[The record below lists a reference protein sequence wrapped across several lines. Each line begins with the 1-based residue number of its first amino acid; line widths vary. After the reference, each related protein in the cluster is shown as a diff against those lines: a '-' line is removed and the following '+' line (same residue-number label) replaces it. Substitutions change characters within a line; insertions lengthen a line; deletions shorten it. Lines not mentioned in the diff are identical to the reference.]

1 MKNSQALKKD
11 LDRIDGKSY
20 RLYKELE
27 GEYDFDNYTLSI
39 DHVQGDPFASPS
51 RIRVIVNQ
59 NVAKFPRELFS
70 NKNKNIAVAD
80 YLTREFYSNINR
92 CSERVFGSGKSG
104 LIAISKCP
112 QEILD
117 RTSIVINEDK
127 IEARFYVG
135 FPARGRSVLSRE
147 LEKILYNVIPNIVE
161 KTLIYKNLNS
171 EKLIN
176 RVKLVEDQEHIR
188 SELRNRGLIA
198 FVANGSMLPR
208 ESGISTKAL
217 TNGKEFV
224 SPKELEVEF
233 NTQTKG
239 IIKGMG
245 IKKGI
250 TLIVGGGYHGK
261 STLLKALELGVY
273 NHIEGDGREFVITDE
288 SALKVR
294 AEDSRCVTKTDI
306 SLFINNLPNGKDTK
320 EFCTE
325 NASGSTSQ
333 AANII
338 EGIEASVKVL
348 LIDEDTSATNFMMRD
363 ELMQKLVSKEKEP
376 ITPFI
381 EIVRPLYEQKDISTI
396 IVVGSCGDFFDV
408 ADCVIQ
414 MDNYETKDVTIEAKE
429 LSNGNIIKR
438 IKDKNLKIDITF
450 NRVVKAGTIQAGE
463 KGVKIKTI
471 GIDTIIIN
479 KEDINLR
486 SVEQIVDNEQL
497 NAIGSIMKWA
507 ENNIV
512 DKGLSFENMVDNIIR
527 EVEKSGLLSIEIV
540 KGGSGSLAM
549 PRKQEIM
556 AAYNRYRNLKIYTY
570 KKGAKHI

>member
-1 MKNSQALKKD
+1 MKNSQVLKND
-11 LDRIDGKSY
+11 LDRINGKSY

-27 GEYDFDNYTLSI
+27 GQYDFVNYVLSI
-39 DHVQGDPFASPS
+39 DHVQGDPFAAPS

-59 NVAKFPRELFS
+59 KTAKFPKELFN

-80 YLTREFYSNINR
+80 YLTREFYFNINR
-92 CSERVFGSGKSG
+92 CSERAFGSGKSG

-112 QEILD
+112 QEILE
-117 RTSIVINEDK
+117 RTSITIDEDK

-147 LEKILYNVIPNIVE
+147 LEKILYSVIPNIVE
-161 KTLIYKNLNS
+161 KTLIYENINK
-171 EKLIN
+171 EKLKS
-176 RVKLVEDQEHIR
+176 RVNIVEDQEYIR
-188 SELRNRGLIA
+188 SELRERGLVA
-198 FVANGSMLPR
+198 FIANGSMLPR
-208 ESGISTKAL
+208 ESGISTRPLKE
-217 TNGKEFV
+217 GKTFI

-233 NTQTKG
+233 NTQTRG
-239 IIKGMG
+239 TIKGMG

-294 AEDSRCVTKTDI
+294 AEDGRSVTKTDI
-306 SLFINNLPNGKDTK
+306 SLFIDNLPNGKNTV
-320 EFCTE
+320 EFNTE

-338 EGIEASVKVL
+338 EGIESNTKVF

-363 ELMQKLVSKEKEP
+363 DLMQKLVSKDKEP

-381 EIVRPLYEQKDISTI
+381 EVVRSLYEQKGISTI

-408 ADCVIQ
+408 ADCVVQ
-414 MDNYETKDVTIEAKE
+414 MDNYDAKDVTKQAINLRK
-429 LSNGNIIKR
+429 GNIIKR
-438 IKDKNLKIDITF
+438 ISENNLKINISF
-450 NRVVKAGTIQAGE
+450 NRVVKAGNIKEGE
-463 KGVKIKTI
+463 KGIKIKTI
-471 GIDTIIIN
+471 GLDTIIIN
-479 KEDINLR
+479 KEEINLS

-497 NAIGSIMKWA
+497 NTIGAIMKWA
-507 ENNIV
+507 EANIM
-512 DKGLSFENMVDNIIR
+512 DKGLSLKEMVDYISCEI
-527 EVEKSGLLSIEIV
+527 EKNGLISIERI
-540 KGGSGSLAM
+540 KGGTGSLAM
-549 PRKQEIM
+549 IRKQEIM
-556 AAYNRYRNLKIYTY
+556 ATYNRYRKLKI
-570 KKGAKHI
+570 

>member
-1 MKNSQALKKD
+1 MKNLEELKRE

-20 RLYKELE
+20 KLYKNLE
-27 GEYDFDNYTLSI
+27 GQYDFKNYILSI
-39 DHVQGDPFASPS
+39 DHVQGDPFAAPS

-59 NVAKFPRELFS
+59 NVAGFPKELFDS
-70 NKNKNIAVAD
+70 KYKNIAAAD
-80 YLTREFYSNINR
+80 YLTREFYYNINK
-92 CSERVFGSGKSG
+92 CSERIFGSGKSG
-104 LIAISKCP
+104 LIVISKCP
-112 QEILD
+112 QQILE
-117 RTSIVINEDK
+117 RTSIIIDNDK
-127 IEARFYVG
+127 LEARFYVG
-135 FPARGRSVLSRE
+135 FPARGRSVLAKE

-161 KTLIYKNLNS
+161 KTLIYKNINS

-176 RVKLVEDQEHIR
+176 RVKLMEDQEYIR
-188 SELRNRGLIA
+188 EELDKRGLIA
-198 FVANGSMLPR
+198 FIANGSILPR
-208 ESGISTKAL
+208 ESGISSRPLK
-217 TNGKEFV
+217 NGKVFV

-233 NTQTKG
+233 NTQSNGT
-239 IIKGMG
+239 IKGMG

-261 STLLKALELGVY
+261 STLLRALELGVY
-273 NHIEGDGREFVITDE
+273 NHIEGDGREFVITDK

-294 AEDSRCVTKTDI
+294 AEDNRCVTKTDI
-306 SLFINNLPNGKDTK
+306 SLFINNLPNEKNTT

-338 EGIEASVKVL
+338 EGIESGSRVL

-381 EIVRPLYEQKDISTI
+381 EVVKPLYEQKGISTI
-396 IVVGSCGDFFDV
+396 MVVGSCGDFFDV

-414 MDNYETKDVTIEAKE
+414 MDNYETKDVTKEAKE
-429 LSNGNIIKR
+429 LRSGHIIKR
-438 IKDKNLKIDITF
+438 IKDRNLKIDISF
-450 NRVVKAGTIQAGE
+450 NRVVKKGTIQAGE
-463 KGVKIKTI
+463 KGVKIKTMGLDAI
-471 GIDTIIIN
+471 SIN
-479 KEDINLR
+479 KEEINLR
-486 SVEQIVDNEQL
+486 TVEQIVDNEQL

-507 ENNIV
+507 EDNIV
-512 DKGLSFENMVDNIIR
+512 DKNLSLEKFVDKIIN
-527 EVEKSGLLSIEIV
+527 EIDKNGLLFIERV

-556 AAYNRYRNLKIYTY
+556 AAYNRYRKLKM
-570 KKGAKHI
+570 

>member
-1 MKNSQALKKD
+1 MKNSEALKKD

-20 RLYKELE
+20 RLYKDLE
-27 GEYDFDNYTLSI
+27 GEYDFGNYTLCI

-51 RIRVIVNQ
+51 RVRVIVNQ
-59 NVAKFPRELFS
+59 NIAKFSKELFDD
-70 NKNKNIAVAD
+70 KIKNIAVAD
-80 YLTREFYSNINR
+80 YLTREFYSNINK
-92 CSERVFGSGKSG
+92 CCVKVFGSGKSG
-104 LIAISKCP
+104 LLAISKCP
-112 QEILD
+112 QEILN
-117 RTSIVINEDK
+117 RTSIIIDEDK

-147 LEKILYNVIPNIVE
+147 LEKILYNVIPSIVE
-161 KTLIYKNLNS
+161 KTLIYKSINS

-176 RVKLVEDQEHIR
+176 RVKLVEDQEYIR
-188 SELRNRGLIA
+188 RELPNRGLVA

-217 TNGKEFV
+217 RCGTLFI

-233 NTQTKG
+233 NTKSQG
-239 IIKGMG
+239 IICGMG

-273 NHIEGDGREFVITDE
+273 NHIEGDGREFVITDG
-288 SALKVR
+288 SALKIR

-306 SLFINNLPNGKDTK
+306 SLFISNLPNGKDTL

-333 AANII
+333 AASII
-338 EGIEASVKVL
+338 EGIESSAKVL

-363 ELMQKLVSKEKEP
+363 ELMQKLVCREKEP

-381 EIVRPLYEQKDISTI
+381 EIVRPLYKQKGISTI
-396 IVVGSCGDFFDV
+396 IVVGSSGDFFDV
-408 ADCVIQ
+408 ADSVVQ
-414 MDNYETKDVTIEAKE
+414 LDNYEAVDVTEKAKK
-429 LSNGNIIKR
+429 LSKGHIIKR
-438 IKDKNLKIDITF
+438 INDRNLKIDIEF
-450 NRVVKAGTIQAGE
+450 NRQVKAGTIKSGE
-463 KGVKIKTI
+463 KGIKIKTI
-471 GIDTIIIN
+471 GLDTLSIN
-479 KEDINLR
+479 REDIDLR
-486 SVEQIVDNEQL
+486 AVEQIVDTEQI

-507 ENNIV
+507 EVSIMNKN
-512 DKGLSFENMVDNIIR
+512 LNFENMVDNIIC
-527 EVEKSGLLSIEIV
+527 EIEKNGLVSIERV
-540 KGGSGSLAM
+540 KGGNGSLAM

-556 AAYNRYRNLKIYTY
+556 AAYNRYRNLKV
-570 KKGAKHI
+570 

>member
-1 MKNSQALKKD
+1 MKNLEELKRE

-20 RLYKELE
+20 KLYKNLE
-27 GEYDFDNYTLSI
+27 GQYDFKNYILSI
-39 DHVQGDPFASPS
+39 DHVQGDPFAAPS

-59 NVAKFPRELFS
+59 NVAGFPKELFDS
-70 NKNKNIAVAD
+70 KYKNIAAAD
-80 YLTREFYSNINR
+80 YLTREFYYNINK
-92 CSERVFGSGKSG
+92 CSERIFGSGKSG
-104 LIAISKCP
+104 LIVISKCP
-112 QEILD
+112 QQILE
-117 RTSIVINEDK
+117 RTSIIIDNDK

-135 FPARGRSVLSRE
+135 FPARGRSVLAKE

-161 KTLIYKNLNS
+161 KTLIYKNINS
-171 EKLIN
+171 TKLIN
-176 RVKLVEDQEHIR
+176 RVKLMEDQECIR
-188 SELRNRGLIA
+188 EELDKRGLIA
-198 FVANGSMLPR
+198 FIANGSILPR
-208 ESGISTKAL
+208 ESGVSSRPLKD
-217 TNGKEFV
+217 GKVFI

-233 NTQTKG
+233 NTQSNGT
-239 IIKGMG
+239 IKGMG

-261 STLLKALELGVY
+261 STLLRALELGVY
-273 NHIEGDGREFVITDE
+273 NHIEGDGREFVITNK

-294 AEDSRCVTKTDI
+294 AEDNRCVTKTDI
-306 SLFINNLPNGKDTK
+306 SLFINNLPNEKNTT

-338 EGIEASVKVL
+338 EGIESGSRVL

-381 EIVRPLYEQKDISTI
+381 EVVKPLYEQKGISTI
-396 IVVGSCGDFFDV
+396 MVVGSCGDFFDV

-414 MDNYETKDVTIEAKE
+414 MDNYETKDVTKEAKE
-429 LSNGNIIKR
+429 LNSGHIIKR
-438 IKDKNLKIDITF
+438 IKDRNLKIDISF
-450 NRVVKAGTIQAGE
+450 NRVVKKGTIQAGE
-463 KGVKIKTI
+463 KGVKIKTMGLDVI
-471 GIDTIIIN
+471 SIN
-479 KEDINLR
+479 KEEINLR
-486 SVEQIVDNEQL
+486 TVEQIVDNEQL

-507 ENNIV
+507 EDNIV
-512 DKGLSFENMVDNIIR
+512 DKNLSLEKFVDKIIN
-527 EVEKSGLLSIEIV
+527 EIDKNGVLFIERV

-556 AAYNRYRNLKIYTY
+556 AAYNRYRKLKM
-570 KKGAKHI
+570 

>member
-1 MKNSQALKKD
+1 MKNSEVLKRE
-11 LDRIDGKSY
+11 LDRIHGKSY
-20 RLYKELE
+20 RLYKDLE
-27 GEYDFDNYTLSI
+27 GEYDFGNYILSI
-39 DHVQGDPFASPS
+39 DSVQGDPFASPS
-51 RIRVIVNQ
+51 RIRMIVKQ
-59 NVAKFPRELFS
+59 NVAKFPKELFD

-80 YLTREFYSNINR
+80 YLTREFYFNINK
-92 CSERVFGSGKSG
+92 CSERIFGSGKSG
-104 LIAISKCP
+104 LMTISKCP
-112 QEILD
+112 QEILN
-117 RTSIVINEDK
+117 RTSITIDEDK

-135 FPARGRSVLSRE
+135 FPARGRSVLSKE
-147 LEKILYNVIPNIVE
+147 LEKIFYSIIPNIIE
-161 KTLIYKNLNS
+161 KTLIYKNINS
-171 EKLIN
+171 QKLIS
-176 RVKLVEDQEHIR
+176 RVKLVEDQEYIR
-188 SELRNRGLIA
+188 RELQNRGLIA

-217 TNGKEFV
+217 KSGKVFV

-233 NTQTKG
+233 NTQSKG

-294 AEDSRCVTKTDI
+294 AEDSRYVTKTDI
-306 SLFINNLPNGKDTK
+306 SLFINNLPNGKDTVQ
-320 EFCTE
+320 FCTE

-338 EGIEASVKVL
+338 EGIESNAKVL

-363 ELMQKLVSKEKEP
+363 CLMQKLVSKEKEP

-381 EIVRPLYEQKDISTI
+381 EIVKPLYEQKDISTI

-414 MDNYETKDVTIEAKE
+414 MDNYEIRDVTKEAKE
-429 LSNGNIIKR
+429 LSKGNIIKR
-438 IKDKNLKIDITF
+438 INEKNLKINILF
-450 NRVVKAGTIQAGE
+450 NRIIKAGTITDGE
-463 KGVKIKTI
+463 KGIKIKTI
-471 GIDTIIIN
+471 GLDTININ

-486 SVEQIVDNEQL
+486 AVEQIVDNEQL

-507 ENNIV
+507 EVNIV
-512 DKGLSFENMVDNIIR
+512 NKQLSLEDMVDNIISGI
-527 EVEKSGLLSIEIV
+527 EKNGLISMERI

-556 AAYNRYRNLKIYTY
+556 AAYNRYRNLKI
-570 KKGAKHI
+570 

>member
-1 MKNSQALKKD
+1 MKNSETLSKD
-11 LDRIDGKSY
+11 LNRIDGKSY
-20 RLYKELE
+20 RLYKDLE
-27 GEYDFDNYTLSI
+27 GQYDFGVYTLSI

-59 NVAKFPRELFS
+59 SIAKFPKEIFD

-92 CSERVFGSGKSG
+92 CNNKVFGSGKSG
-104 LIAISKCP
+104 LIAISRCP
-112 QEILD
+112 QEILN
-117 RTSIVINEDK
+117 RTSITIDENK

-135 FPARGRSVLSRE
+135 FPANGRSVLSGE
-147 LEKILYNVIPNIVE
+147 LEKILYKLIPNIVE
-161 KTLIYKNLNS
+161 KTLIYKNINS

-176 RVKLVEDQEHIR
+176 RVKLVEDQEYIR
-188 SELRNRGLIA
+188 RELHERGLVA

-217 TNGKEFV
+217 KGGKAFV

-233 NTQTKG
+233 HTQSKG
-239 IIKGMG
+239 IVHGMG
-245 IKKGI
+245 IKEGI

-273 NHIEGDGREFVITDE
+273 NHIEGDGREFVITDS

-306 SLFINNLPNGKDTK
+306 SLFINNLPNGRDTV
-320 EFCTE
+320 EFYTE

-338 EGIEASVKVL
+338 EGIESGTKIL

-363 ELMQKLVSKEKEP
+363 DLMQKLVSKEKEP

-381 EIVRPLYEQKDISTI
+381 EIVRPLYEQKGVSTI

-408 ADCVIQ
+408 ADSVIQ
-414 MDNYETKDVTIEAKE
+414 MDNYEAKDVTKAAKA
-429 LSNGNIIKR
+429 LSKGHIIKR
-438 IKDKNLKIDITF
+438 INERNLKLDIVF
-450 NRVVKAGTIQAGE
+450 NREVTAGTIKTGE
-463 KGVKIKTI
+463 RGVKIKTTAL
-471 GIDTIIIN
+471 DTLSIN
-479 KEDINLR
+479 KENIDLR
-486 SVEQIVDNEQL
+486 AVEQIVDTEQL

-507 ENNIV
+507 ESNLMN
-512 DKGLSFENMVDNIIR
+512 KGLGFEDMVDNIIC
-527 EVEKSGLLSIEIV
+527 EIKKNGLLSMEPV

-556 AAYNRYRNLKIYTY
+556 VAYNRYRNLKI
-570 KKGAKHI
+570 K